1 MTNHRDNVGAD
12 YSGRVFGPVDARLAM
27 AGEVHRDDAETGGCQ
42 FRREQAILLAHVAE
56 AGDADDERA
65 GAAGVVVGD
74 LSVGQFEE
82 LRRAGC
88 GRRLIGARRNGGCD
102 CQHGYGSHD

>member
-1 MTNHRDNVGAD
+1 
-12 YSGRVFGPVDARLAM
+12 M

-42 FRREQAILLAHVAE
+42 FGSEQAILLAQVAE
-56 AGDADDERA
+56 AGDADDERT

-82 LRRAGC
+82 LRRASC
-88 GRRLIGARRNGGCD
+88 GRLIGARRNGGCD